1 MYGGWSLIK
10 VGKREMKQEALLGPG
25 LTWMTC
31 QDKTKAKAGAPVS
44 QISRCFSNAD
54 ILESG
59 V

>member
-10 VGKREMKQEALLGPG
+10 VGKGEMKQEALLGPG

-31 QDKTKAKAGAPVS
+31 QDKTKAGAPVS

-54 ILESG
+54 IILESG